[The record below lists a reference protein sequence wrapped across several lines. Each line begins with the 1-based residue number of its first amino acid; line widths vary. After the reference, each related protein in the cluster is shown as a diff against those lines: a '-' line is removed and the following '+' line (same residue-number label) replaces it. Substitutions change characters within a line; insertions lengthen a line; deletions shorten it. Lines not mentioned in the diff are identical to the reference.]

1 MIDAI
6 PDYTELPLGRFLG
19 MVASREPAPGG
30 GASAAVTVAL
40 AAALTSMA
48 ARFST
53 DHLTD
58 AETIAD
64 KAEELRSRVMPLA
77 RADAAAYGRVLDAY
91 RTPVT
96 TKRGEA
102 ARSGKR
108 CRRLQTFLCP

>member
-6 PDYTELPLGRFLG
+6 PDYADLPLGRFLD

-30 GASAAVTVAL
+30 GASAAVAL

-58 AETIAD
+58 AETIA
-64 KAEELRSRVMPLA
+64 A
-77 RADAAAYGRVLDAY
+77 RAFI
-91 RTPVT
+91 
-96 TKRGEA
+96 
-102 ARSGKR
+102 
-108 CRRLQTFLCP
+108 Q

>member
-6 PDYTELPLGRFLG
+6 PDYTDLPLGRFFD

-30 GASAAVTVAL
+30 GASAAVAVAL

-58 AETIAD
+58 AETIA
-64 KAEELRSRVMPLA
+64 A
-77 RADAAAYGRVLDAY
+77 RAFI
-91 RTPVT
+91 
-96 TKRGEA
+96 
-102 ARSGKR
+102 
-108 CRRLQTFLCP
+108 Q